1 MTEIKYEKGREF
13 VEIAHRYL
21 GSTLKFDNFWKVHE
35 KTGKTKAYMV
45 NGKTHYYDITCAF
58 IEKYEP
64 LTRKPVYVE
73 VKDRSS
79 SNDLGGEYNEFLL
92 RAFSVFL
99 NEQKYKEKGEEDSR
113 YLFFVNHPFYCNKFE
128 KIRKMDY
135 IKELVANNPEKYGIG
150 GSYSLSQIQKFC
162 SLVWII
168 IFCREPQELFFHD
181 NNRGEIIYYLNRVH
195 K

>member
-1 MTEIKYEKGREF
+1 MSEIPYEKGREF
-13 VEIAHRYL
+13 VEIAQSYL

-35 KTGKTKAYMV
+35 KSGRTKAFMA
-45 NGKTHYYDITCAF
+45 NGRTHSYDISCAY
-58 IEKYEP
+58 IEKYDP
-64 LTRKPVYVE
+64 IIRKPVYVE

-79 SNDLGGEYNEFLL
+79 CNDLGGEYNEFLL

-99 NEQKYKEKGEEDSR
+99 NEQRYKEKGEEYSH
-113 YLFFVNHPFYCNKFE
+113 YLFFVNHPFYCSKFE
-128 KIRKMDY
+128 KIRGMDY
-135 IKELVANNPEKYGIG
+135 IRDLVENKPDEYGIG
-150 GSYSLSQIQKFC
+150 GNYNLSQIQKFC
-162 SLVWII
+162 GLVWII